1 MDIAK
6 ISVDRPVATWMR
18 ILIFVL
24 LGAIA
29 FVQLPVEL
37 LPDVAPPSMFVSTT
51 WSGVA
56 PEDLESQITLAVED
70 AVATVP
76 GLVNLSSQTS
86 EGQSRVTV
94 EFNPGYDLGQAALD
108 ILQQVQRAQRQF
120 PTDDPSLQA
129 PTVQKFDPNS
139 MPVLVLGVSGINDP
153 VRLRSILYDE
163 IKPVFESAE
172 GVGAANVNGGQER
185 AIMVEFDTRSLLAH
199 SVSSDDIV
207 SALQQENRNV
217 PGGTAYEG
225 NRQLLV
231 RSYGW
236 ITDVAQ
242 LAQIPIGSP
251 NGNVLPL
258 ASVARITDSHRDTTS
273 IQRLNGDPA
282 ASIEIQKQSGAN
294 TVSTVDEVL
303 AKLETVKAAYPEL
316 KFVEVYNQA
325 KYVNQAVHS
334 LEEAAVVGGG
344 LAMMVV
350 FFFLRNFRSTL
361 VVATSIPVSVIST
374 FAFMWW
380 FDYSLN
386 TMSLVGLA
394 LATGLIVDDAV
405 VVMENIYRKMEH
417 EGLDPKTASI
427 EGTRPIVSAVISSTL
442 TIMVVFFPLLLI
454 PGQTGQMFKQFALV
468 VIISLAFS
476 LLDGLTGV
484 PMLCSQYIRHEPI
497 KPEGERGFWDRT
509 FVTWGRWFDSWDA
522 GYGAMLRQALK
533 RPWRVMIG
541 ASVLTVASLV
551 LVPFI
556 GYEFMPGTDTGVL
569 RLMMRMPKGTSLEET
584 NRAML
589 KLEKIMSEHPDVIA
603 YLTSVGSGTGS
614 QGSRDSGSAYIVL
627 STDGKRADANTLSMQ
642 LGGLFSQVPAVQAFP
657 SNMDIVQRLIGGGN
671 QGEGVELNVYGPD
684 LVVLNEI
691 SAQIIDRVKT
701 VQGAA
706 DIRNQAGDPTPEIRW
721 IIDRAKAT
729 KLGVSFSQ
737 IASAIQTASEG
748 VIASYLQTGGRR
760 APIVVQLAAA
770 ERRST
775 AQLRSLVV
783 NATSLVTQA
792 VGGTSTRGTTAA
804 TPGSNTNAAEGIQL
818 WQVATAQSAVGYP
831 TISRQ
836 ARQRYVALVS
846 AGQGRTVSELQT
858 EITEALSDL
867 DLPDGYRWDWSE
879 RMKRQSGEFQKLA
892 FAGALAVVLIY
903 MLLCIQFENVIVPLS
918 ILLSVP
924 LCIVGV
930 VLSLFLAAIPF
941 SVMAGVGCLM
951 LVGIAVKNGILLIE
965 NTLQARETGMSRED
979 ALLHACPERLRPIL
993 MTAFAAILGMI
1004 PIALRG
1010 ELEAPMAVAVIGGL
1024 FASTMLT
1031 LLVVPLAYV
1040 MFDNLETRW
1049 RQRGQSSKPKQ
1060 GEEQRHEG

>member
-6 ISVDRPVATWMR
+6 FSVDRPVATWMR

-29 FVQLPVEL
+29 FVRLPIEL
-37 LPDVAPPSMFVSTT
+37 LPDVAPPSMFVSTS

-56 PEDLESQITLAVED
+56 PEDLENQITLAVED

-76 GLVNLSSQTS
+76 GVVNLSSQTS

-108 ILQQVQRAQRQF
+108 ILQQVQRAQRSF
-120 PTDDPSLQA
+120 PTDDASLQA

-139 MPVLVLGVSGINDP
+139 MPVLVLGVSGISDP
-153 VRLRSILYDE
+153 VRLRSVLYDE
-163 IKPVFESAE
+163 IKPILESAE

-199 SVSSDDIV
+199 SISSEDIV
-207 SALQQENRNV
+207 SALRAENRNV
-217 PGGTAYEG
+217 PGGTVFEG

-236 ITDVAQ
+236 VQ
-242 LAQIPIGSP
+242 SVEELGQIPVGSP
-251 NGNVLPL
+251 SGNVVPL
-258 ASVARITDSHRDTTS
+258 ASVARLSDSHRDVATL
-273 IQRLNGDPA
+273 QRLNGQPA
-282 ASIEIQKQSGAN
+282 ASVEIQKQSGAN
-294 TVSTVDEVL
+294 TVGTVEQVL
-303 AKLETVKAAYPEL
+303 EKLESVKDSYPEL
-316 KFVEVYNQA
+316 EFVEVYNQA
-325 KYVNQAVHS
+325 EYVQKAVHS
-334 LEEAAVVGGG
+334 LQEAAVLGGT
-344 LAMMVV
+344 LAMLVV

-374 FAFMWW
+374 FGFMWW

-417 EGLDPKTASI
+417 EGMDSKTAAV

-476 LLDGLTGV
+476 MFDALTGV
-484 PMLCSQYIRHEPI
+484 PMLCSQYIRVEKR
-497 KPEGERGFWDRT
+497 KPDEKPGFWDRT
-509 FVTWGRWFDSWDA
+509 FATWGRWFDALDA
-522 GYGAMLRQALK
+522 NYGATLKQALRK
-533 RPWRVMIG
+533 PARVMVV
-541 ASVLTVASLV
+541 ASVLTASSAFLI
-551 LVPFI
+551 PFI
-556 GYEFMPGTDTGVL
+556 GYDFMPATDTGVL
-569 RLMMRMPKGTSLEET
+569 RLNMSMPRSTSLEET
-584 NRAML
+584 DRAMQ
-589 KLEKIMSEHPDVIA
+589 KLEAIMAEHPDVVA
-603 YLTSVGSGTGS
+603 YLTSVGSGMGS
-614 QGSRDSGSAYIVL
+614 RGSRDSGSAYIVL
-627 STDGKRADANTLSMQ
+627 ASDRKRAPADQVSQQ
-642 LGGLFSQVPAVQAFP
+642 LGGQFSQVPAVRAFP
-657 SNMDIVQRLIGGGN
+657 STMDIVRRLIGGGN
-671 QGEGVELNVYGPD
+671 QGEGFEINIFGPD
-684 LVVLNEI
+684 LLVLNQI
-691 SAQIIDRVKT
+691 SAQMVERIRTIP
-701 VQGAA
+701 GAA

-737 IASAIQTASEG
+737 ISSAIQTASEG

-760 APIVVQLAAA
+760 APIVVQLAAD

-775 AQLRSLVV
+775 TQLRSLVV
-783 NATSLVTQA
+783 NANLLRQGQGQNT
-792 VGGTSTRGTTAA
+792 A
-804 TPGSNTNAAEGIQL
+804 TPGTAANAAEGIAL
-818 WQVATAQSAVGYP
+818 WQVATAESAVGYP

-836 ARQRYVALVS
+836 ARQRYAALVS
-846 AGQGRTVSELQT
+846 AGQGRPVSELQADVR
-858 EITEALSDL
+858 EALADL

-879 RMKRQSGEFQKLA
+879 RMKQQSGEFQKLL
-892 FAGALAVVLIY
+892 FAGILAVVLIY
-903 MLLCIQFENVIVPLS
+903 MLLCIQFESVVIPLS

-924 LCIVGV
+924 LCVIGV
-930 VLSLFLAAIPF
+930 VLSLFLTAIPF

-951 LVGIAVKNGILLIE
+951 LVGIVVKNGILLVE
-965 NTLQARETGMSRED
+965 NTLQARARGMSREE

-1040 MFDNLETRW
+1040 MFDNLEMRW
-1049 RQRGQSSKPKQ
+1049 RR
-1060 GEEQRHEG
+1060 RNDA

>member
-37 LPDVAPPSMFVSTT
+37 LPDVAPPSMYVSTS

-76 GLVNLSSQTS
+76 GVVNLSSQTS
-86 EGQSRVTV
+86 EGSSRVTV
-94 EFNPGYDLGQAALD
+94 EFNPGYDLGQASLD
-108 ILQQVQRAQRQF
+108 ILQQVQRAQRSF
-120 PTDDPSLQA
+120 PTDDPSLQS

-139 MPVLVLGVSGINDP
+139 MPVLVLGVSGIADP
-153 VRLRSILYDE
+153 VKLRSVLYDE
-163 IKPVFESAE
+163 IKPILESAE

-185 AIMVEFDTRSLLAH
+185 AVMVEFDTRSLLAH
-199 SVSSDDIV
+199 SISSEDIV
-207 SALQQENRNV
+207 SALRTENRNV

-236 ITDVAQ
+236 IQDIEE
-242 LAQIPIGSP
+242 LGQIPVGSP
-251 NGNVLPL
+251 SGNVVPL
-258 ASVARITDSHRDTTS
+258 QSVARISDGHRDTS
-273 IQRLNGDPA
+273 NIQRLNGKLA
-282 ASIEIQKQSGAN
+282 ASIEIQKQSGSN
-294 TVSTVDEVL
+294 TVSAVAQVL
-303 AKLETVKAAYPEL
+303 EKLEGVKASYPEL
-316 KFVEVYNQA
+316 EFVEIYNQA
-325 KYVNQAVHS
+325 NYVSKAVHS
-334 LEEAAVVGGG
+334 LEEAAVLGGI

-361 VVATSIPVSVIST
+361 VVATSIPVSVVST
-374 FAFMWW
+374 FGFMWW

-417 EGLDPKTASI
+417 EGMDSRTAAV
-427 EGTRPIVSAVISSTL
+427 EGTRPIVSAVVSSTL

-468 VIISLAFS
+468 VIVSMAFS
-476 LLDGLTGV
+476 LVDALTAV
-484 PMLCSQYIRHEPI
+484 PMLCSQYIRVEKATE
-497 KPEGERGFWDRT
+497 KPGFWDRT
-509 FVTWGRWFDSWDA
+509 FATWGRWFDTLDSS
-522 GYGAMLRQALK
+522 YGATLGRALQ
-533 RPWRVMIG
+533 RPWRVLIG
-541 ASVLTVASLV
+541 ATVLTVSSVV

-556 GYEFMPGTDTGVL
+556 GYDFMPGTDTGVL
-569 RLMMRMPKGTSLEET
+569 RLNMSMPKGTSLEESD
-584 NRAML
+584 RAML
-589 KLEKIMSEHPDVIA
+589 KLEAIMAEHPDVDA
-603 YLTSVGSGTGS
+603 YLTSVGSGAGS
-614 QGSRDSGSAYIVL
+614 RGSRDSGSAYIVL
-627 STDGKRADANTLSMQ
+627 AQDRKRASADKVGQQ
-642 LGGLFSQVPAVQAFP
+642 LGAQFSQVPAVRAFP
-657 SNMDIVQRLIGGGN
+657 STMDIVKRLIGGGN
-671 QGEGVELNVYGPD
+671 QGEGFEINIFGPD
-684 LVVLNEI
+684 LAVLNQV
-691 SAQIIDRVKT
+691 SAQMVERLRSIP
-701 VQGAA
+701 GAT

-721 IIDRAKAT
+721 IIDRPKAT

-737 IASAIQTASEG
+737 ISSAIQTASEG

-760 APIVVQLAAA
+760 APIVVQLAAE

-775 AQLRSLVV
+775 EQLRGLTV
-783 NATSLVTQA
+783 NADLLRQGDTPV
-792 VGGTSTRGTTAA
+792 
-804 TPGSNTNAAEGIQL
+804 TPGTAGNVAEGIAL
-818 WQVATAQSAVGYP
+818 WQVATAESALGYP

-836 ARQRYVALVS
+836 ARQRYGSLVS
-846 AGQGRTVSELQT
+846 AGQGRPVSELQADVRA
-858 EITEALSDL
+858 ALADL

-879 RMKRQSGEFQKLA
+879 RMKRQSGEFQKLL
-892 FAGALAVVLIY
+892 FAGVLAVVLIY
-903 MLLCIQFENVIVPLS
+903 MLLCIQFENVVVPLS

-924 LCIVGV
+924 LCFIGV
-930 VLSLFLAAIPF
+930 VLSLFLTAIPF
-941 SVMAGVGCLM
+941 SVMAGVGCLL

-965 NTLQARETGMSRED
+965 NTLQARARGMSREA

-993 MTAFAAILGMI
+993 MTAFAAILGMT
-1004 PIALRG
+1004 PIAMRG

-1040 MFDNLETRW
+1040 LFDNLETRL
-1049 RQRGQSSKPKQ
+1049 RGDSDDA
-1060 GEEQRHEG
+1060 

>member
-1 MDIAK
+1 MDLAK
-6 ISVDRPVATWMR
+6 LSVDRPVATWMR

-37 LPDVAPPSMFVSTT
+37 LPDVSPPSMFVSTS

-70 AVATVP
+70 ALATVP
-76 GLVNLSSQTS
+76 GVVNLSSQTS
-86 EGQSRVTV
+86 EGSSRVTV
-94 EFNPGYDLGQAALD
+94 EFDPGYDLGQAALD
-108 ILQQVQRAQRQF
+108 ILQQVQRAQRGF

-139 MPVLVLGVSGINDP
+139 MPVLVLGVSGISDP
-153 VRLRSILYDE
+153 VRLRSILFDE
-163 IKPVFESAE
+163 IKPILESAE

-185 AIMVEFDTRSLLAH
+185 AIMVEFDTASLLAH
-199 SVSSDDIV
+199 SISSDDIV
-207 SALQQENRNV
+207 NSLRQENRNV
-217 PGGTAYEG
+217 PGGTVFEG

-236 ITDVAQ
+236 IQTIQ
-242 LAQIPIGSP
+242 ELGQIPVGSP
-251 NGNVLPL
+251 SGNVLPL
-258 ASVARITDSHRDTTS
+258 SAVAKVSDSQRDVS
-273 IQRLNGDPA
+273 NIQRLNGKPA
-282 ASIEIQKQSGAN
+282 ASIEIQKQSGSN
-294 TVSTVDEVL
+294 TVTTVEQVL
-303 AKLETVKAAYPEL
+303 EKLESVKVSYPEL
-316 KFVEVYNQA
+316 EFVEIYNQA
-325 KYVNQAVHS
+325 TYVNKAVHS
-334 LEEAAVVGGG
+334 LEEAAVLGGC
-344 LAMMVV
+344 LAMLVI

-374 FAFMWW
+374 FGFMWW

-417 EGLDPKTASI
+417 EGMDPKTAAV
-427 EGTRPIVSAVISSTL
+427 EGTRPIISAVISSTL
-442 TIMVVFFPLLLI
+442 TIMIVFFPLLLI

-468 VIISLAFS
+468 VIVSLAFS
-476 LLDGLTGV
+476 TFDALTGV
-484 PMLCSQYIRHEPI
+484 PMLCSQYIRVE
-497 KPEGERGFWDRT
+497 KKDPEKTPGFWDRT
-509 FVTWGRWFDSWDA
+509 FVTWGRWFDALDA
-522 GYGAMLRQALK
+522 NYEATLAKALK
-533 RPWRVMIG
+533 RPWRVLM
-541 ASVLTVASLV
+541 AATVLTLSSLV

-556 GYEFMPGTDTGVL
+556 GYDFMPATDTGVL
-569 RLMMRMPKGTSLEET
+569 RMSMSMPKSTSLEET
-584 NRAML
+584 DRAML
-589 KLEKIMSEHPDVIA
+589 KLEAILAEHPDVDA
-603 YLTSVGSGTGS
+603 YLTSVGSGAGS
-614 QGSRDSGSAYIVL
+614 RGSRDSGSAYIVL
-627 STDGKRADANTLSMQ
+627 ASDRKRPSAADVSQQ
-642 LGGLFSQVPAVQAFP
+642 LGAQFSQVPAVRAYP
-657 SNMDIVQRLIGGGN
+657 STMDIVRRLIGGGN
-671 QGEGVELNVYGPD
+671 QGEGFEINIFGPD
-684 LVVLNEI
+684 LVVLNQI
-691 SAQIIDRVKT
+691 SAQMIERLRTIP
-701 VQGAA
+701 GAN

-737 IASAIQTASEG
+737 ISSAIQTASEG

-760 APIVVQLAAA
+760 APIVVQLAAE

-783 NATSLVTQA
+783 NADLMSQPSQ
-792 VGGTSTRGTTAA
+792 GGPAITPGTTA
-804 TPGSNTNAAEGIQL
+804 NAAEGIAL
-818 WQVATAQSAVGYP
+818 WQVATAENAMGYP

-836 ARQRYVALVS
+836 ARQRYGALVS
-846 AGQGRTVSELQT
+846 AGQGRTVSELQAEVT
-858 EITEALSDL
+858 ESLADL
-867 DLPDGYRWDWSE
+867 DLPEGYRWDWSD
-879 RMKRQSGEFQKLA
+879 RMKRQSGEFQKLF
-892 FAGALAVVLIY
+892 FAAVLAVVLIY

-924 LCIVGV
+924 LCVIGV
-930 VLSLFLAAIPF
+930 VLSLFLTAIPF
-941 SVMAGVGCLM
+941 SVMAGVGCL
-951 LVGIAVKNGILLIE
+951 LLIGIAVKNGILLIE
-965 NTLQARETGMSRED
+965 NTLQARARGMSRED

-993 MTAFAAILGMI
+993 MTAFSAILGMI

-1040 MFDNLETRW
+1040 LFDNLQ
-1049 RQRGQSSKPKQ
+1049 QRLRGS
-1060 GEEQRHEG
+1060 RDA